1 MKKKDYDTY
10 MEEQFISWSL
20 CVRMELV
27 NCKLPGFGYWGELN
41 GGEFFYFQK
50 QNFDREVGGEGVIA
64 LLWQQVFDWFEKEH
78 NLTLRPDPPYLDK
91 KWNYSLHKVGEYSS
105 LYSSDEFEEKK
116 LMRINAI
123 EKMIE
128 LVSK

>member
-10 MEEQFISWSL
+10 MEEQFLSWSL
-20 CVRMELV
+20 CVRMELI

-78 NLTLRPDPPYLDK
+78 KISYRPDPPYLDNG
-91 KWNYSLHKVGEYSS
+91 WSFALHRVGEYSS
-105 LYSSDEFEEKK
+105 LFSSNEFSDKN